1 MLLLE
6 KGDNPEIDASKH
18 LDQDRVQKHQL
29 LNGDVQWDA
38 SLGRLDVNGDVM
50 ILDSFLNNKKDSH
63 S

>member
-6 KGDNPEIDASKH
+6 KGDHPEIDTSKH

-29 LNGDVQWDA
+29 LNEDVQWAA

-50 ILDSFLNNKKDSH
+50 ILDSFF
-63 S
+63 